1 MKTRTEQHGKI
12 GTGDV
17 VRIKGEKRGI
27 FVVEWIDGFEGDRP
41 AEVTVIGGSMGR
53 KAWRTFT
60 EEKVTKASKK
70 AQVTRN
76 G

>member
-1 MKTRTEQHGKI
+1 MKTRMEQHGKI

-17 VRIKGEKRGI
+17 VRIKGERGT
-27 FVVEWIDGFEGDRP
+27 FVVEWIDSFEGDRP

-60 EEKVTKASKK
+60 EEKVTKAPKK
-70 AQVTRN
+70 AQVIRN